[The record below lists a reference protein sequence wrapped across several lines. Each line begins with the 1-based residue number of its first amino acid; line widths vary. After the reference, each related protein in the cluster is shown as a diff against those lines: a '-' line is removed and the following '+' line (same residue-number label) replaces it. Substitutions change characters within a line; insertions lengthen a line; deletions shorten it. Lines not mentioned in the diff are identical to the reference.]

1 MLDTF
6 WYHLLAY
13 VAIVF
18 RLRQGSNELDRS
30 SSTEKL
36 HPVMLSH
43 CQCPGRLESE
53 SFASR
58 NGRFCDTSIGLPN
71 ADVSQL
77 PRRSADLAL
86 LSLRSA
92 LHRGLNVGSETDRE
106 ERAQGGQS
114 CSSAAAS
121 VFTPWRIASSS
132 VLA

>member
-1 MLDTF
+1 M
-6 WYHLLAY
+6 
-13 VAIVF
+13 VASLVF
-18 RLRQGSNELDRS
+18 IPSPNLFFNKLRPILQHVNRNAQCVW
-30 SSTEKL
+30 KL
-36 HPVMLSH
+36 
-43 CQCPGRLESE
+43 
-53 SFASR
+53 
-58 NGRFCDTSIGLPN
+58 
-71 ADVSQL
+71 L